1 MDHFDVMNI
10 IIFTAKVDTLTH
22 KNEDVAVHST
32 TQVLA
37 AFLNLWP
44 VFFSIWVFFHE
55 HSQITGLQGN
65 GEDISFLLTTTP
77 SDFTDT

>member
-1 MDHFDVMNI
+1 MLQHMDHFDVMNI

-44 VFFSIWVFFHE
+44 VFFFYLGFLSRTLTNHR
-55 HSQITGLQGN
+55 TA
-65 GEDISFLLTTTP
+65 GEW
-77 SDFTDT
+77 